1 MYSMSSGRLWTTKL
15 STRSSASWSLAAGGP
30 LGKSRGPSFEFH
42 SEDQYGVPVG
52 FRAANRFPDARG
64 GTSFEFPLKMGM
76 FSSPVFKEVAHV
88 LESVREGRFDEGL
101 GRNLCSSD
109 EVPCCE
115 EHEVVLGFPSPYK
128 LSGFWLG

>member
-52 FRAANRFPDARG
+52 FRAANRFPDGHG

-76 FSSPVFKEVAHV
+76 FSSQ
-88 LESVREGRFDEGL
+88 
-101 GRNLCSSD
+101 CSRRSRTSLRVSAKD
-109 EVPCCE
+109 V
-115 EHEVVLGFPSPYK
+115 SMRD
-128 LSGFWLG
+128 S